1 MTTPSKQQ
9 DKGPKAQRDALESS
23 LKKSTEQQ
31 PETFRDES
39 TEDKKV
45 EIGPDP
51 TRAPIRGIDAP
62 ERSDGGR

>member
-1 MTTPSKQQ
+1 MTTPTERP
-9 DKGPKAQRDALESS
+9 DEHPHGGDLEESM
-23 LKKSTEQQ
+23 KRSTEQQ

-39 TEDKKV
+39 TDDKKV

-62 ERSDGGR
+62 ERPGGGR